1 MKRQSISAK
10 FILDGIKRDQKR
22 AVKKFE
28 GTTKKI
34 ICGKC
39 KTDGDHKFKR
49 WRKGFIFGGDKIYIC
64 CNCSAE
70 IKQDGKSV
78 WL

>member
-1 MKRQSISAK
+1 MKRQSITTK
-10 FILDGIKRDQKR
+10 FIQDAIKRDHKR
-22 AVKKFE
+22 FVKKLE

-39 KTDGDHKFKR
+39 NTDGEHKFKR
-49 WRKGFIFGGDKIYIC
+49 WRRGFIFGGDKIYTC
-64 CNCSAE
+64 CNCGAE
-70 IKQDGKSV
+70 IKQDGTSV